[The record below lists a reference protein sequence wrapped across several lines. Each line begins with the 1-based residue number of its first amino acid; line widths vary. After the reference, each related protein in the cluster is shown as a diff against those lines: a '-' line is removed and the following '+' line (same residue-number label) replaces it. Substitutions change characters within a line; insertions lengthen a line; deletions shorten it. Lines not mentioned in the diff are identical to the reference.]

1 MNILKAMNPNGA
13 FCRYFIRYFDLQGKL
28 VRSAAILYDI
38 LSCRENFESS
48 EAKWCILTLL

>member
-1 MNILKAMNPNGA
+1 MNPNGA

-28 VRSAAILYDI
+28 MVRSAAILYDI